1 MLYRRGHFEEET
13 PERLRRWLIAQQK
26 MGRLRPIKGLGQHF
40 LLDPEV
46 MQESITAAQVTTD
59 DTVLEVG
66 PGPGFLTKRLA
77 QVAQRVVAVEV
88 DRSMVGLLAELRRSF
103 PNLSVVEGNILAIA
117 PGELMAE
124 GPYKVVANLPYYIT
138 SAAIRHFLEAQ
149 HPPSILSLLVQRE
162 VAERICAHPGEM
174 SLLAL
179 SVQLYAEPT
188 LVLRVPAS
196 SFFPPPHVES
206 ALLKLVMRT
215 QMIIPPELVS
225 VFFRLAQAGF
235 SDRRKQL
242 HNALRINLRLSSARV
257 EALLDKAKI
266 AGSRRAETLSIAEW
280 HRLAIFYQQ
289 QVGAPIDQREM
300 VAER

>member
-1 MLYRRGHFEEET
+1 MLYRRAHFEEET
-13 PERLRRWLIAQQK
+13 PERLRRWLIAQQR
-26 MGRLRPIKGLGQHF
+26 MGRLRPVKGLGQHF

-46 MQESITAAQVTTD
+46 MQESLAAAGVTSD

-77 QVAQRVVAVEV
+77 QVARRVIAVEV
-88 DRSMVGLLAELRRSF
+88 DRSMMGLLAELRRSF
-103 PNLSVVEGNILAIA
+103 PNLSIVEGNILAIA
-117 PGELMAE
+117 PGDLIAE

-138 SAAIRHFLEAQ
+138 SPAIRHFLEAQ

-162 VAERICAHPGEM
+162 VAERICAQPGKM
-174 SLLAL
+174 SLLTL

-188 LVLRVPAS
+188 LVLRVPPS
-196 SFFPPPHVES
+196 SFFPPPQIES
-206 ALLKLVMRT
+206 ALLKLVMYP
-215 QMIIPPELVS
+215 QIIIPRELLK

-242 HNALRINLRLSSARV
+242 HNALRINLRLSDAQVRI
-257 EALLDKAKI
+257 LLDEAKI

-280 HRLAIFYQQ
+280 RQLATLYQQ
-289 QVGAPIDQREM
+289 QLGTPVE
-300 VAER
+300 